1 VTMYEVDKNQN
12 GKRMIDMKF
21 IGKKAGN
28 ISKKRAK
35 IENLQKVPEETS
47 QKEKLQNLS
56 FVEISE
62 QRHMTLRC
70 GEAI

>member
-1 VTMYEVDKNQN
+1 
-12 GKRMIDMKF
+12 MKLN
-21 IGKKAGN
+21 GKKARKLN
-28 ISKKRAK
+28 KKRAK
-35 IENLQKVPEETS
+35 LQEIPDGTS

-62 QRHMTLRC
+62 QRPMALHC